1 MDNESHRSSSG
12 GHRKGTSIYLYNI
25 PECITALFIFVFQ
38 RVVVPHLSTT
48 GNTEIGVGKREK
60 GGKAVAAV
68 LVYCSV

>member
-1 MDNESHRSSSG
+1 MSHIGRPQAG
-12 GHRKGTSIYLYNI
+12 IEKERLFTFTIFRNV
-25 PECITALFIFVFQ
+25 ALFIFVFQ